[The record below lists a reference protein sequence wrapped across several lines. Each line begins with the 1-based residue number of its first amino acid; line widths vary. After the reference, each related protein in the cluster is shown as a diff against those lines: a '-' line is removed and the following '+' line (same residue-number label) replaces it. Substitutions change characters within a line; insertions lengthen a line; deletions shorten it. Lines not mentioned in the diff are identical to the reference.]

1 MSEGGFLC
9 FAETENCAW
18 PSRETNVRRQYMS
31 RYVFAALLNALPLFF
46 SVALLSGCRTW
57 QVRASCGCVCAPN

>member
-1 MSEGGFLC
+1 MPEGGFLR

-18 PSRETNVRRQYMS
+18 PSREPNARREYKS
-31 RYVFAALLNALPLFF
+31 RYVFAALLNALPLF
-46 SVALLSGCRTW
+46 SAALLSDRRTW